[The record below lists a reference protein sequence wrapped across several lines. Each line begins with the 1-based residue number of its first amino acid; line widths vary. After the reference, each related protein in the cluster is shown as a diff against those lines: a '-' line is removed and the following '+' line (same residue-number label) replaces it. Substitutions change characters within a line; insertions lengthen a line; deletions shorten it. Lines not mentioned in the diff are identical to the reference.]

1 MPKKCCQKTLK
12 RTLDLLTAAAL
23 LILLSPILALVALAI
38 QLILGAP
45 VLFSHRRPG
54 KGCKPFTVYKFR
66 TMTDNR
72 DSQGNLLPDAL
83 RLTALGKF
91 LRKTSLDEFPQ
102 LYNVLRGEMSLV
114 GPRPLCMEY
123 LPYFTEREQL
133 RHTVRPGITGWGQIH
148 GRNQVSWDDRLAFD
162 VWYVENWS
170 FFLDLKI
177 LALTAV

>member
-1 MPKKCCQKTLK
+1 
-12 RTLDLLTAAAL
+12 
-23 LILLSPILALVALAI
+23 
-38 QLILGAP
+38 
-45 VLFSHRRPG
+45 
-54 KGCKPFTVYKFR
+54 
-66 TMTDNR
+66 MTDNR

-177 LALTAV
+177 LALTAVQVFRRQGVVVDATATMLDLDQERKHGACRTNHQ